1 MDWDHHDFLTQIL
14 DAVPISSE
22 FSPTSMYL
30 LLSIVLYLNSQ
41 LVSTSWY
48 SPNKTQSNIQIL
60 LPPTIKLFLKKN

>member
-14 DAVPISSE
+14 DAVPILSE

-41 LVSTSWY
+41 LVGIS
-48 SPNKTQSNIQIL
+48 
-60 LPPTIKLFLKKN
+60 